1 MMKQLLFQISDESMY
16 LVAENITT
24 INKNDKRK
32 ELETYCWIY
41 WSFHTIQQNV

>member
-16 LVAENITT
+16 LVAENITI

-32 ELETYCWIY
+32 ELETYC
-41 WSFHTIQQNV
+41 